1 VSSVG
6 IQEQIHLYLEMT
18 IKPGEVLRIEDLAIS
33 QNENGDNERQVAL
46 KKELEGVQRLNQVI
60 ESVITAM
67 SKAKDNMDVLSPLYQ
82 LT

>member
-1 VSSVG
+1 
-6 IQEQIHLYLEMT
+6 MT